1 MCDAADPE
9 LDELAGDFPG
19 WRFWRSN
26 GWLRAES
33 REDEGRQ
40 YSGKSAGVLR
50 MHVANACFPVLRP
63 GAIGGSGGH

>member
-9 LDELAGDFPG
+9 LDELAADFPG
-19 WRFWRSN
+19 WRVWRSHD
-26 GWLRAES
+26 WFRAES

-40 YSGKSAGVLR
+40 YSGRSAGVLR
-50 MHVANACFPVLRP
+50 MHLSAAQWPELRP